1 MPVPTHDS
9 SCETSTQ
16 PTPPTGGGRR
26 RQRNRRRRRPGAP
39 PNQPA
44 RPPAQPTPD
53 PIIAI
58 PPGAHDACEVT
69 GVLREVDRSV
79 NPMRAFGYA
88 DDGPM
93 AIALARSI
101 LGRRWVEDFARV
113 TIHTPRA
120 GAGADSDQQA
130 SYTAWLPAAAVRSP
144 RIKPGIT
151 VAATLVSIDVSD
163 RYRAWYCD
171 DFRPV

>member
-1 MPVPTHDS
+1 MPVPTHES

-16 PTPPTGGGRR
+16 PTQPTGAGRR

-39 PNQPA
+39 AGQPA
-44 RPPAQPTPD
+44 RPPAPPTPD
-53 PIIAI
+53 PIVAI
-58 PPGAHDACEVT
+58 PPGARDACEVT

-93 AIALARSI
+93 AIALAHSI

-113 TIHTPRA
+113 TIHTPRS

-130 SYTAWLPAAAVRSP
+130 SYTAWLPAAAVQSP
-144 RIKPGIT
+144 RVKPGIT